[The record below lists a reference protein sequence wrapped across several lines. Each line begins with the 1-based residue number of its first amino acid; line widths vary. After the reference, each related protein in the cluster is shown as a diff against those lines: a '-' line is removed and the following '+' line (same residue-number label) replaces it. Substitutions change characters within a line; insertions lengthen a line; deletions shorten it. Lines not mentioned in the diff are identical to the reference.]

1 MSGKVYADGNEVV
14 RKGGDGKVTAA
25 FPDVCMS
32 PPPPPAGPVPVPY
45 ADSSSAKDLK
55 AGSRTVQISGKE
67 VALQDESYYQSSPLG
82 NEAATRSFGAS
93 VVTHTVT
100 GKTYFAS
107 WSMDV
112 KVEGKGVVRH
122 LDLTT
127 SNHGSYPGATPP
139 LPNLSEAQIA
149 QAQELALQRMR
160 EGQCPCCGEDS
171 CPAAFKEDD
180 EALTMEEFYGLKSKG
195 PRREQYGYLKECKEG
210 LCTCTGRVFPE
221 PPCDVFRARDDS
233 RYRAIVNAWE
243 APGVKRDYRE
253 RYWEM
258 TRIRLK
264 TSIEFMGEFLAPCR
278 DADALRRA
286 GKASRN
292 ELQRDSKLLRERQ
305 EYDALKVKANRL
317 ERINHVVPKEAGGC
331 PTHPG
336 NLQPQQ
342 TLCDVC
348 QGIDQFF
355 HGRMAGDVKR
365 GVEFLC
371 GGIELEGARL
381 LRQLCVIDR
390 PTAEEQP

>member
-160 EGQCPCCGEDS
+160 EGQCPCCGGDS

-180 EALTMEEFYGLKSKG
+180 EALTMEEFYKLDSNNA
-195 PRREQYGYLKECKEG
+195 RREDFNFLVSYKQKH
-210 LCTCTGRVFPE
+210 CTCTGRVLPE
-221 PPCDVFRARDDS
+221 PPCDVFRASSPGSTRHDRIEAEWGRSIDS
-233 RYRAIVNAWE
+233 YKEYYQRTT
-243 APGVKRDYRE
+243 GVKLKSAADFLGEALQNTGRAQAVRDAGMITRSKLGELKQLAKRNQPHDAQLLKDAE
-253 RYWEM
+253 RYKELS
-258 TRIRLK
+258 T
-264 TSIEFMGEFLAPCR
+264 
-278 DADALRRA
+278 
-286 GKASRN
+286 KA
-292 ELQRDSKLLRERQ
+292 K
-305 EYDALKVKANRL
+305 KL
-317 ERINHVVPKEAGGC
+317 ERINHLVPKEASGC
-331 PTHPG
+331 PTSPN

-342 TLCDVC
+342 TLCDAC
-348 QGIDQFF
+348 QGVDDFF
-355 HGRMAGDVKR
+355 TDKWQGK
-365 GVEFLC
+365 
-371 GGIELEGARL
+371 
-381 LRQLCVIDR
+381 
-390 PTAEEQP
+390 